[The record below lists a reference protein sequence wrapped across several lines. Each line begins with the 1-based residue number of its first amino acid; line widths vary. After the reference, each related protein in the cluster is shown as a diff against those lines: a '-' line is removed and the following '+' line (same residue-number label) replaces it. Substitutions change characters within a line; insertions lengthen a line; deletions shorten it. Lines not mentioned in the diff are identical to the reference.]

1 MSRFNYKNRNLFSG
15 VHLLGI
21 LLLVA
26 GLFALVSPLFLSSGS
41 SMTKI
46 ISVGTGSCF
55 IGLLIIFTYS
65 GTLIDTSKKKF
76 KEYVSIIGF
85 RMGSWQDLP
94 EIREIKVVSSN
105 KIQRNIPNGI
115 SPTLSGKVTEHRIL
129 LYTDSDRPVFSFS
142 YSNQTKATEQARYL
156 ADGAKSALILDNVSS

>member
-1 MSRFNYKNRNLFSG
+1 MSEFNFKNRNLFSG

-65 GTLIDTSKKKF
+65 GTLIDTSKNRF

-85 RMGSWQDLP
+85 RMGSWQDLT
-94 EIREIKVVSSN
+94 EIREIKVVSTTR
-105 KIQRNIPNGI
+105 IQRNIPNGI

-129 LYTDSDRPVFSFS
+129 LYSDSDRPVFSFN
-142 YSNQTKATEQARYL
+142 YSNQTKAIEKARFL
-156 ADGAKSALILDNVSS
+156 ADGANSELILDNVSS

>member
-1 MSRFNYKNRNLFSG
+1 MSGFNYKNRNLFSG
-15 VHLLGI
+15 IHFLGI
-21 LLLVA
+21 LLLFA

-46 ISVGTGSCF
+46 ISIGTGSCF

-65 GTLIDTSKKKF
+65 GTLIDTSKNQF
-76 KEYVSIIGF
+76 KEYVSIIGS

-94 EIREIKVVSSN
+94 EIREIKVVSFTRN
-105 KIQRNIPNGI
+105 QGNIPNGI

-129 LYTDSDRPVFSFS
+129 LFTDSDRPVFSFS
-142 YSNQTKATEQARYL
+142 YSNQTKAIKQARFL
-156 ADGAKSALILDNVSS
+156 AVGMNSELDFTN